1 MYHSL
6 NFEMLPPKIGRA
18 MKFNTYKDL
27 FLVPTSRPVI
37 NPPTVK
43 TKQIEVP
50 GANGIIDL
58 TESLTPY
65 PVYNNRQGS
74 IEFAVL
80 NEKKLSGGK
89 EMQWQTLYSKILNM
103 IHGRRAKVILEDDP
117 GWYYEGRWA
126 VNNWTSNADGTWS
139 NITLDYDLYPY
150 KLSVYDSI
158 EGGESSGTDRWKWD
172 PFSFVDGVIYDQL
185 VAANWTDGTPDGFF
199 KNIPVNSTSW
209 KAYGIAKGTDSL
221 LYRDQVG
228 WMPVSPVVTFST
240 ANMGIRIT
248 NAELGYAYEKTYT
261 EAGTYTDPA
270 CLLYDWTGDGF
281 HVFLKGTGNVTIAFR
296 RGSL

>member
-6 NFEMLPPKIGRA
+6 DFEMIPPKGGTHMR
-18 MKFNTYKDL
+18 FNTYEDL

-50 GANGIIDL
+50 GANGVIDL

-103 IHGRRAKVILEDDP
+103 IHGHKAKVILEDDP
-117 GWYYEGRWA
+117 GWYYEGRWS
-126 VNNWTSNADGTWS
+126 VGNWTSNNDGTWS
-139 NITLDYDLYPY
+139 NVTLDYDLHPY

-158 EGGESSGTDRWKWD
+158 EGGASSGADRWKWD
-172 PFSFVDGVIYDQL
+172 PFSFVDGVIYNQL
-185 VAANWTDGTPDGFF
+185 VAANWTGGTPDGFF
-199 KNIPVNSTSW
+199 KNIPVDSTDW
-209 KAYGIAKGTDSL
+209 VKYGIAKGTDSV

-228 WMPVSPVVTFST
+228 WMPVSPVVTFSA

-248 NAELGYAYEKTYT
+248 NSELGYNYAKTYDS
-261 EAGTYTDPA
+261 AGTYTDPT

-281 HVFLKGTGNVTIAFR
+281 HVYLKGTGNVTIAFR